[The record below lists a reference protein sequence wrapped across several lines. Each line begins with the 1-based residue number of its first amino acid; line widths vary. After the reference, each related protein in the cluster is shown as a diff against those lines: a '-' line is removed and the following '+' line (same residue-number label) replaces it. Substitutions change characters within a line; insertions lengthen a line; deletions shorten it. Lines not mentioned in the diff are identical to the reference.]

1 MASQD
6 HDPEKAPD
14 AARAVA
20 DADAALRSNGGSS
33 SSSATVTPEHNGV
46 GGAQNNGAAPATE
59 AANAKE
65 QQGPAAHDD
74 DAPEESR
81 TRLQTI
87 LIMFALCSALFLAAL
102 DVTIVATAVPTI
114 VAEFG
119 SASGTVRLVTNQKPS
134 VQIWL
139 HKRLT
144 WVSEFRL
151 HMDWLSLHAGK
162 CRDGA
167 IMG

>member
-1 MASQD
+1 MTSQD

-46 GGAQNNGAAPATE
+46 GGAQNDGAAPAAE
-59 AANAKE
+59 AANAKQ
-65 QQGPAAHDD
+65 QQGPAHDE
-74 DAPEESR
+74 APEESR

-119 SASGTVRLVTNQKPS
+119 SASGTVRLVTNQKLS
-134 VQIWL
+134 VRIWL
-139 HKRLT
+139 RK
-144 WVSEFRL
+144 
-151 HMDWLSLHAGK
+151 
-162 CRDGA
+162 
-167 IMG
+167 

>member
-59 AANAKE
+59 AANAKD
-65 QQGPAAHDD
+65 QHGPAAHD

-119 SASGTVRLVTNQKPS
+119 SASGTVRLVTNQKTS

-139 HKRLT
+139 HTRLT
-144 WVSEFRL
+144 WVSR
-151 HMDWLSLHAGK
+151 
-162 CRDGA
+162 
-167 IMG
+167 I